1 MLERLNEVFELVG
14 DAVAKRLIALNFSP
28 KVLQLFQ
35 RSPLVERLAAQRR
48 LVRVWLVVHEVS

>member
-14 DAVAKRLIALNFSP
+14 DAVAKRLIALNFPP

-35 RSPLVERLAAQRR
+35 RGPLVER
-48 LVRVWLVVHEVS
+48 